1 MRRLPR
7 SPLFIVVEYV
17 LALLLVG
24 LTTGALHLF
33 GSVLDVQIATV
44 GYLVPVVIS
53 TLAWGLGPG
62 IVAAL
67 AAFFA
72 FNYFF
77 IEPRFTLL
85 VSRSQDLLVLV
96 AFLAVAAVLNQLLGR
111 IRSALSAAQQREHE
125 AMRLYEFSTA
135 LAGRHTD
142 QSIARTVAQYTLE
155 TFQADR
161 VEVLVEASGD
171 QSLSSVSLPPDRST
185 APDRPPTAIT
195 PLLTAR
201 GLQGEIRVWL
211 DRTAITPA
219 EDRLLKTF
227 ATQGALALERSQ
239 LARSETRAQVA
250 EESDRMKT
258 ALLSSVS
265 HELRT
270 PLAAIKAAVTSIRGG
285 TIDRHSTAHDELLAT
300 IEEETDQLNA
310 LVGNLLDM
318 SRIEAGVLQPQRK
331 WNDLEEIVGAALARL
346 KQAARH
352 HHLEIAVPD
361 DMPLIPVDFVQIQ
374 QVFTNLIGNGL
385 KYAPEGTTIRIEAR
399 RRDRETVVARV
410 INHGP
415 PVPEEHLARIFDKFY
430 RVTAAE
436 RVTGTGLGL
445 SICKGI
451 VEAHGGR
458 IWAENLADGLAFNFT
473 LPLHVKDMPPLKMV
487 EREL

>member
-7 SPLFIVVEYV
+7 SPLFGLIEYL

-24 LTTGALHLF
+24 LTTVALELL
-33 GSVLDVQIATV
+33 GSVLDTQIATV
-44 GYLVPVVIS
+44 GYLLPVVAS
-53 TLAWGLGPG
+53 TLSWGLGPG
-62 IVAAL
+62 VVAAL

-85 VSRSQDLLVLV
+85 VQRPPDLLVLV
-96 AFLAVAAVLNQLLGR
+96 AFLAIAVLLSQLLGR
-111 IRSALSAAQQREHE
+111 TRAALSAAQQREHE
-125 AMRLYEFSTA
+125 ALRLYEFSTA
-135 LAGRHTD
+135 LAVQHTD
-142 QSIARTVAQYTLE
+142 ESIAHTVAHYALE
-155 TFQADR
+155 TLHADR
-161 VEVLVEASGD
+161 VEVVVEASGD
-171 QSLSSVSLPPDRST
+171 QAPANVYLPLDRST
-185 APDRPPTAIT
+185 ALDRPPTTIA

-201 GLQGEIRVWL
+201 GMQGEIRVWL
-211 DRTAITPA
+211 DRVALLPA

-227 ATQGALALERSQ
+227 ATQGALALERSR

-250 EESDRMKT
+250 EESDRLKT

-270 PLAAIKAAVTSIRGG
+270 PLAAIKAAVTSLRSG
-285 TIDRHSTAHDELLAT
+285 TVERQSTARDELLAT
-300 IEEETDQLNA
+300 IEEETDQLNT

-318 SRIEAGVLQPQRK
+318 SRIEAGALKPERA
-331 WNDLEEIVGAALARL
+331 WNDLEEIIGAAVARL

-352 HHLEIAVPD
+352 HRLEIAVPD
-361 DMPLIPVDFVQIQ
+361 DMPLIPVDFVQLQ

-385 KYAPEGTTIRIEAR
+385 KYAPGGTIIRVEAQ
-399 RRDRETVVARV
+399 RRDPETVVTRV

-415 PVPEEHLARIFDKFY
+415 PVPEEHLDRIFDKFY
-430 RVTAAE
+430 RVTAAD

-458 IWAENLADGLAFNFT
+458 IWAENLVDGLAFNFT
-473 LPLHVKDMPPLKMV
+473 LPLQVKDMPALKTIESGV
-487 EREL
+487 

>member
-7 SPLFIVVEYV
+7 SPLYILVEYV

-24 LTTGALHLF
+24 LTTGVLHLF
-33 GSVLDVQIATV
+33 GSVLDTQIATV
-44 GYLVPVVIS
+44 GYLVPVVVS

-77 IEPRFTLL
+77 IEPRFTLS
-85 VSRSQDLLVLV
+85 VTRSQDLLVLA

-111 IRSALSAAQQREHE
+111 TRAALSAAQQREHE
-125 AMRLYEFSTA
+125 AVRLYEFSTA
-135 LAGRHTD
+135 LAGQHTD

-171 QSLSSVSLPPDRST
+171 QAPFSVSLPPDR
-185 APDRPPTAIT
+185 AANLDRPPTAIT

-201 GLQGEIRVWL
+201 GLRGEIRVWL
-211 DRTAITPA
+211 DRQVIASA

-227 ATQGALALERSQ
+227 ANQGALALERSR
-239 LARSETRAQVA
+239 LAQSETRAQVA
-250 EESDRMKT
+250 EESDRLKT

-270 PLAAIKAAVTSIRGG
+270 PLAAIKAAVTSLRGG
-285 TIDRHSTAHDELLAT
+285 TIDHHSVAHDELLAT
-300 IEEETDQLNA
+300 IEEETDQLNM
-310 LVGNLLDM
+310 LVGHLLDM
-318 SRIEAGVLQPQRK
+318 SRIEAGALKPQRG

-346 KQAARH
+346 KQAVQQHR
-352 HHLEIAVPD
+352 LEIAIPD
-361 DMPLIPVDFVQIQ
+361 DVPLVPVDFVQMQ
-374 QVFTNLIGNGL
+374 QVFINLISNGI
-385 KYAPEGTTIRIEAR
+385 KYAPAGTTIRVEAKR
-399 RRDRETVVARV
+399 HDRGTVLARV

-415 PVPEEHLARIFDKFY
+415 PVPEEHLERIFDKFY
-430 RVTAAE
+430 RVTTAD

-445 SICKGI
+445 SICKGMI
-451 VEAHGGR
+451 EAHGGR
-458 IWAENLADGLAFNFT
+458 LWAQNLPDGLAFNFT
-473 LPLHVKDMPPLKMV
+473 LPLHVKDMPPLKNV
-487 EREL
+487 LREM